1 MPLTPQQASS
11 LAQHLLNDDED
22 APEKTLDNPQP
33 RFPQKIGPYRIVGV
47 IASGGMGVV
56 YEAEQEH
63 PRRVVA
69 LKVLKHGLASPSALR
84 RFEHEAQV
92 LARLRH
98 DGIAHIYDAGT
109 HDDPSAPGEPVP
121 YFVMEFVPN
130 ARSIVQFAEDH
141 KLSIRRRLELFADV
155 CDAVHHGHQKGII
168 HRDLKPANILV
179 EGTEVERH
187 EGTECKA
194 ATGGRAL
201 SKYKAASVSGGGR
214 GRIKIIDFGIA
225 RATDADV
232 ALTTLQTDVREL
244 IGTLQYMSPEQVS
257 GGVDGDP
264 LDLDIRSDI
273 YSLGVVLYE
282 LLTGHLPYDLSHK
295 SLPSATRIIAEA
307 DPPPPGSFVR
317 KLRGDLEAILLKTLQ
332 KDREKRYQSAMDLC
346 RDVRRYLQ
354 GEPIEARAPSHWSLT
369 MRWVTRH
376 PILTTTAACLT
387 IAGLSAASIWISVWW
402 VGLRPYDIEL
412 SPDHREARLV
422 SIAGA
427 TLHKWE
433 TDAKDGIAF
442 AELVERP
449 AEHGGGHL
457 ALIGFSSAYENSYP
471 GQLCAFDMSNDRDL
485 PIWTARITDDDLLP
499 EHIEHGYK
507 SEGVGVI
514 WCDVQDVFADRDHP
528 GSEVIVCYQH
538 GPGSACAVR
547 IYDLSGELLYQI
559 WHDGALSRGYW
570 MTGPGRLVLQGTNS
584 ESPWSA
590 RGYDDVQGFPLVV
603 LAVEPK
609 IGHIAEASTT
619 TTPGG
624 DTETL
629 AWYKCLW
636 PPPPSADVFG
646 SDPLPL
652 TAPYPG
658 EDPARFVRF
667 NITLTANP
675 RARLSWLLDQ
685 AGTAVP
691 GTRATTDGWKLDT
704 TAPDPDIF
712 SLADLPPIV
721 SRND

>member
-22 APEKTLDNPQP
+22 APEKTLDNPHP
-33 RFPQKIGPYRIVGV
+33 PLPQKIGPYRIVGV

-109 HDDPSAPGEPVP
+109 HDDPGAPGEPVP
-121 YFVMEFVPN
+121 YFAMELIPN

-141 KLSIRRRLELFADV
+141 KLSIRGRLELFADV

-179 EGTEVERH
+179 EGADNLAPGEY
-187 EGTECKA
+187 
-194 ATGGRAL
+194 TGGWTSADSNRSQTPEPANP
-201 SKYKAASVSGGGR
+201 
-214 GRIKIIDFGIA
+214 RIKIIDFGIA

-232 ALTTLQTDVREL
+232 AITTLQTDVREL
-244 IGTLQYMSPEQVS
+244 IGTLQYMSPEQCA
-257 GGVDGDP
+257 GDP
-264 LDLDIRSDI
+264 HDLDIRSDI

-295 SLPSATRIIAEA
+295 SLPSATRIIQEQEPA
-307 DPPPPGSFVR
+307 PPSTMSKQLRG
-317 KLRGDLEAILLKTLQ
+317 RGDLEAILLKTLQ

-346 RDVRRYLQ
+346 RDVRRYLR
-354 GEPIEARAPSHWSLT
+354 GEPIEARAPSRWSLT
-369 MRWVTRH
+369 MRWVARH
-376 PILTTTAACLT
+376 PVITTSAACLV
-387 IAGLSAASIWISVWW
+387 IAGLTLATTFGSIWYLK
-402 VGLRPYDIEL
+402 LRPYSVEL
-412 SPDHREARLV
+412 AADGREARLV
-422 SIAGA
+422 SVAGE
-427 TLHKWE
+427 TLHRWE
-433 TDAKDGIAF
+433 TQAKYGIAF
-442 AELVERP
+442 AELVRGP
-449 AEHGGGHL
+449 AEYGGRHL
-457 ALIGFSSAYENSYP
+457 ALIGFSSAYENPYP
-471 GQLCAFDMSNDRDL
+471 GQLCAFDISNDRDH
-485 PIWTARITDDDLLP
+485 PIWTARITDEDLLA

-507 SEGVGVI
+507 SAGVGVI

-584 ESPWSA
+584 EAPWSD
-590 RGYDDVQGFPLVV
+590 RGYSDVQGFPLVV

-646 SDPLPL
+646 SNPFPL

-667 NITLTANP
+667 NVTLKGNP

-721 SRND
+721 WTDDP